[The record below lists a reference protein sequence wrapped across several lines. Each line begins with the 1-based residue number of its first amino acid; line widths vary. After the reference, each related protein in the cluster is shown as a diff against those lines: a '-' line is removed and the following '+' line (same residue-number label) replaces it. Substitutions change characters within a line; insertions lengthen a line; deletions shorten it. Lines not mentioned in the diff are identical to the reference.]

1 MCANLDAML
10 AGGGA
15 AGLAALLTGL
25 KDIRPEAR
33 VRLKVRAAAP
43 LHPSPPH
50 VGTSAPCHGT
60 SAIVCAC
67 DMLATLSQ
75 AWLFELHFSFRAVA
89 ERSPVRHLSGL
100 TCFVLASCVTI
111 A

>member
-50 VGTSAPCHGT
+50 LARVPCGPPCLLLTFVFAHERLPP
-60 SAIVCAC
+60 CA
-67 DMLATLSQ
+67 Q
-75 AWLFELHFSFRAVA
+75 VWLFQRYF
-89 ERSPVRHLSGL
+89 
-100 TCFVLASCVTI
+100 ASWSCQ
-111 A
+111 AAA